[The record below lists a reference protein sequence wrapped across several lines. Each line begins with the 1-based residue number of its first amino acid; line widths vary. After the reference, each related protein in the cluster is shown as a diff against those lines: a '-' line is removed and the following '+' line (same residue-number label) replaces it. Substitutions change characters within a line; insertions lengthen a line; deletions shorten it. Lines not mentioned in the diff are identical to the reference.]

1 MSKMFKQRV
10 NVLILCRAFPF
21 RKKKNLWED
30 KMSTNSC
37 NFPGIL
43 FLSRAPNSLC
53 IWRSRT
59 VWKEEKN
66 PLASWVWFPKAWSPE
81 GKGTGK
87 VCRRARK
94 VGQGGLFYKEEVTLS
109 WDLKKKKGGT
119 DVRAER
125 LVGTFAPCRML
136 SIERLWHLSICCLPR
151 SVDSLL
157 HTIVFHCIPLPM
169 TTDHFFSH
177 LFDANAINSQHHWF
191 RADQVSYNAYL

>member
-21 RKKKNLWED
+21 WKKKICEKIKCQPTLA
-30 KMSTNSC
+30 T
-37 NFPGIL
+37 
-43 FLSRAPNSLC
+43 FLVFYPFRVLP
-53 IWRSRT
+53 IHYVYGEVGQFER
-59 VWKEEKN
+59 N
-66 PLASWVWFPKAWSPE
+66 PLASWVWFPKALSPE

-109 WDLKKKKGGT
+109 WDLKKKKGGM